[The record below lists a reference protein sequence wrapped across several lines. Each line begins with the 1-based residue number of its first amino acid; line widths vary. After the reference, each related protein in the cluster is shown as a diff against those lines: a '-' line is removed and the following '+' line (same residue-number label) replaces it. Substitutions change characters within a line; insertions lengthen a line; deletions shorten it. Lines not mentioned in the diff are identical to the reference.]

1 MCTHVYIHVCMCA
14 RVRLRLCPSQAH
26 MHSIIS
32 NLILIVP
39 HRSIS
44 WPPLF
49 RASSYDLR
57 VSDSSRSA
65 AAFPGL
71 VQTPRRGAPALQ
83 SHATNPSPP
92 TLTLS
97 PNDRALRLENSE
109 TLLEVGVTG
118 RGKPWH
124 GARDTRLPFP
134 SCSGQTCRLLR
145 VHTSVFPLTHGA
157 PQHRRCLTGSRC
169 E

>member
-1 MCTHVYIHVCMCA
+1 MCEHVHACARMCTYTCACVHVCVCVSA
-14 RVRLRLCPSQAH
+14 RLRPH
-26 MHSIIS
+26 VHSTIS

-97 PNDRALRLENSE
+97 PNDRALRLEKRLENSE

-134 SCSGQTCRLLR
+134 SCSGQT
-145 VHTSVFPLTHGA
+145 
-157 PQHRRCLTGSRC
+157 
-169 E
+169 